1 MASNKVEIIIDGKNK
16 AKGALDQANRQLG
29 SLSDEAKAAG
39 AAIAG
44 ALSVG
49 VFANWIQGSIDA
61 ADAASKSAASTGMAV
76 EEYTALKYAA
86 ELAGIGVE
94 ELDGA
99 LTKFNRTID
108 QAAGGGEKQL
118 AAFDRV
124 GVSITNASGQLKS
137 NDQLLAEVADR
148 FQAMPDGIQ
157 KTAMAM
163 ELFGKSGA
171 KLIPLLNGGAE
182 GLAELKAEA
191 EALGLVL
198 SSDQAAQAEVF
209 NDNITRMGA
218 AVEGAANQISGEM
231 LPSLVDLSELLVD
244 VNKNTEASSV
254 LATALGGALKVLATA
269 VIIVGA
275 AFARTGNL
283 IGGSAAAAM
292 AAARG
297 KFSEAADIM
306 RQVNLDN
313 ERGVDESMQ
322 RIKALWDGSGEAA
335 AKAATEQKEIQR
347 QMGEDLRTHVDQIGD
362 LQKQQ
367 VREANEALRERVAAE
382 RAATA
387 EVEKLKKQQLDTEK
401 RYNDARAK
409 LGGAGAGTASYGQ
422 AQDLKIKA
430 RQSLKAGDFEGA
442 KRSAQAALE
451 VLLKLQEAGENT
463 YGFQGFADELQAIER
478 EADRVSL
485 ENAEKSAA
493 AAKAQVQELKSLI
506 DSVKDVK
513 VTVKA
518 SDEELAALKSKMQ
531 QLASELGQTLVIPV
545 QVQPVSSGLPVNTKP
560 GDPDVPMPALA
571 SGGHVRGPGTGTSDS
586 ILARLSNGEYVVKAA
601 AVRKYGVNM
610 LNQLNGMHY
619 KPPGYAMGGLVS
631 GLKPSAP
638 QPFGTINLMLDGQNY
653 TMQAGEQDFASL
665 VRRQRMKRGSTR

>member
-191 EALGLVL
+191 EKLGVVI
-198 SSDQAAQAEVF
+198 SGEQAAQSEVF
-209 NDNITRMGA
+209 NDNITRLGQA
-218 AVEGAANQISGEM
+218 GQGAANQIAGEM
-231 LPSLVDLSELLVD
+231 LPTLVELSELLVD

-254 LATALGGALKVLATA
+254 VATAFAGVLKVLATA
-269 VIIVGA
+269 AIILGDAFGSVGR
-275 AFARTGNL
+275 F
-283 IGGSAAAAM
+283 IGGAAAAAM
-292 AAARG
+292 SAAQG

-306 RQVNLDN
+306 RQVGEDN
-313 ERGVDESMQ
+313 ARATSEAAK
-322 RIKALWDGSGEAA
+322 RIEKLWDGSGEAA
-335 AKAATEQKEIQR
+335 AKAATEQKEIQLKI
-347 QMGEDLRTHVDQIGD
+347 ETDLKAHIDQVGD

-387 EVEKLKKQQLDTEK
+387 EVAKLKKEQLETEK
-401 RYNDARAK
+401 RYNEFRAK
-409 LGGAGAGTASYGQ
+409 LSGAGAGSATYGQ
-422 AQDLKIKA
+422 AQDLKIQA
-430 RQSLKAGDFEGA
+430 RQALKAGDYEGA
-442 KRSAQAALE
+442 RRSAQAALE
-451 VLLKLQEAGENT
+451 VLSKLQDAGENT
-463 YGFQGFADELQAIER
+463 YGFQGFADELQAIEQNAER
-478 EADRVSL
+478 ISL
-485 ENAEKSAA
+485 ENAQKTAA
-493 AAKAQVQELKSLI
+493 TATAEVQKLKNLI
-506 DSVKDVK
+506 DSIKDVK
-513 VTVKA
+513 LTIKT
-518 SDEELAALKSKMQ
+518 SDEELAGLKTKMQ
-531 QLASELGQTLVIPV
+531 QLAAEIGQTLVIPI
-545 QVQPVSSGLPVNTKP
+545 QVQPVSSGLPVNTTP

-586 ILARLSNGEYVVKAA
+586 ILARLSNGEFVVKAA

-638 QPFGTINLMLDGQNY
+638 QPFGTINLSLDGQSY